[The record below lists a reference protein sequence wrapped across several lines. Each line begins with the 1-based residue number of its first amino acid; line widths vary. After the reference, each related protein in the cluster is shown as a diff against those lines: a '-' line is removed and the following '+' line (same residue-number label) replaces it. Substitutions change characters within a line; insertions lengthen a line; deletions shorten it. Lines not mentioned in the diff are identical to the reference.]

1 MIIKTLC
8 KKMMEAETWDIVQY
22 RQNLNLHALSFYDC
36 TPSECTSIQCNVTF
50 SKVYFSFLDF
60 IFITKFIQRTL
71 ARLVYISRGT

>member
-1 MIIKTLC
+1 MQKII
-8 KKMMEAETWDIVQY
+8 EAETWDIEKH

-36 TPSECTSIQCNVTF
+36 TLSECTSIQCNVTF

-71 ARLVYISRGT
+71 ACLVYILRGT